1 MRVKSMDDYMQWL
14 SNGHCF
20 CDKQLCLNYVNN
32 QISETIKNIYL
43 FKWLTSRLQGAT
55 VEALNR
61 MDPDFI
67 ETPRDSPT
75 LQQAPA
81 PDEEINT

>member
-1 MRVKSMDDYMQWL
+1 MGDYMQWL
-14 SNGHCF
+14 SNGLCF
-20 CDKQLCLNYVNN
+20 CDKLQLCLNYVIN
-32 QISETIKNIYL
+32 QTSETIKNIHL

-67 ETPRDSPT
+67 ETPRNSPT

-81 PDEEINT
+81 PDEIST